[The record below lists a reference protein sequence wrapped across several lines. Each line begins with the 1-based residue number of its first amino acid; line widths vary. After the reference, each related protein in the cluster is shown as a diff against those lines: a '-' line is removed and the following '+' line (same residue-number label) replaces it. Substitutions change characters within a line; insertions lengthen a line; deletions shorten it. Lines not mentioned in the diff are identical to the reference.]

1 VSDLL
6 KVLNQLTGGDD
17 GEPLRLRPLR
27 TSRTVLT
34 VGGSILPSETVDEH
48 YRRCVQ
54 LAHDAVKAL
63 RLATD
68 ARIPNLTISRA
79 WPVYF
84 IVVENEPGNVKV
96 HNQMMVAHGFSFSDT
111 VPASADQL
119 RDAAL
124 ILRVG
129 WSGSPVETYRDFELG
144 AQNAAWVDGDYTD
157 AVLKAAVAAEVLLK
171 HTAWML
177 TWEVSEEEK
186 ANTSSTAAT
195 FDPFKAKPGRLIGN
209 VLARRLGG
217 DWSSRDEAKPIG
229 AWRSHIARRRN
240 AVIHTGFARTR
251 PRSSRPWKHSIGS
264 NSMFSIA
271 WPSGLPS
278 TLRRPSF
285 WSGDRASNA
294 GAPGRRFTRLQ
305 RTIATRKL

>member
-1 VSDLL
+1 MKKAV
-6 KVLNQLTGGDD
+6 
-17 GEPLRLRPLR
+17 RC
-27 TSRTVLT
+27 
-34 VGGSILPSETVDEH
+34 ILM
-48 YRRCVQ
+48 
-54 LAHDAVKAL
+54 
-63 RLATD
+63 
-68 ARIPNLTISRA
+68 
-79 WPVYF
+79 
-84 IVVENEPGNVKV
+84 ENEPEGSTSSK
-96 HNQMMVAHGFSFSDT
+96 MISHGFSNT

-240 AVIHTGFARTR
+240 AVIHTGYRPNEAEVQQTVEALHRLEQHVLDRLAVRAAVYPQTAIGLFFAC
-251 PRSSRPWKHSIGS
+251 SLQNGS
-264 NSMFSIA
+264 LLEIEGA
-271 WPSGLPS
+271 GHWYAE
-278 TLRRPSF
+278 
-285 WSGDRASNA
+285 GDEW
-294 GAPGRRFTRLQ
+294 Q
-305 RTIATRKL
+305 RMATAIVEFMANEL